1 VLCNSTNDRGEVF
14 SQPCGFWRS
23 YYRLDMDVEAACAN
37 VTYVEIPGVPSR
49 VNNSIPLVFQQ
60 WEEAYLAKYGEQLAR
75 AIPAAEPGPTVP
87 AATADPGSAALPST
101 AVAPGA
107 AAVQLLDPVE
117 APRVQAA
124 SSGSG
129 TSS

>member
-1 VLCNSTNDRGEVF
+1 MGVWSCSR
-14 SQPCGFWRS
+14 RS
-23 YYRLDMDVEAACAN
+23 E
-37 VTYVEIPGVPSR
+37 TR
-49 VNNSIPLVFQQ
+49 VDTCLIPLCTNLVQ